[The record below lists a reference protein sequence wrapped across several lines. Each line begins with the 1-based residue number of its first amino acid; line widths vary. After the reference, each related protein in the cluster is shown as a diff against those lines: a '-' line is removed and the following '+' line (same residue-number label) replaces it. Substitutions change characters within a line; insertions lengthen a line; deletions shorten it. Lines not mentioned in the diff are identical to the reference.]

1 MALSGRL
8 GVLEGCRALRA
19 LDLGRVRLS
28 LPFCIEAW
36 LGLAHS
42 QSRQFLLWFVLEAR
56 WSLPLLGFAIAL
68 LPYTWSFSGGLCSVL
83 SLWVLL
89 EWELVEGAASL
100 LTPHCCVLAET
111 LGGSLVGCCWLD
123 SPESGVSGRWCGPPA
138 CLSCTSEADRWP
150 SLGCASSHQWALDF
164 LPFVTL
170 DATIRV
176 PGSQESGSTQGLV
189 HLHDLCLSMDLSW
202 WALKCLSCWDWEWE
216 ISWAVFH
223 ISWTCERA
231 YGLFH

>member
-36 LGLAHS
+36 PGLAHS
-42 QSRQFLLWFVLEAR
+42 QSRQFLRWFVLEAR

-100 LTPHCCVLAET
+100 LTSHCCVSRNFGWI
-111 LGGSLVGCCWLD
+111 LGGLLLIRFTR
-123 SPESGVSGRWCGPPA
+123 SGVSGRWCGPPA
-138 CLSCTSEADRWP
+138 RLSYASEAADGHHLVVLPALSEPWTSCLLSHWTPP
-150 SLGCASSHQWALDF
+150 SGFLGVKRVASREVGFIFTTSVYPWIFPDEL
-164 LPFVTL
+164 
-170 DATIRV
+170 
-176 PGSQESGSTQGLV
+176 
-189 HLHDLCLSMDLSW
+189 
-202 WALKCLSCWDWEWE
+202 
-216 ISWAVFH
+216 
-223 ISWTCERA
+223 
-231 YGLFH
+231 